1 MRGQRDCISFTSEL
15 LSLKR
20 RGQAAHRTPVWDV
33 TPRKQRIRT
42 QPPPPPRDGKTT
54 RGQKYWSRKTTRI
67 MDGPAGPWEEGTD
80 GKQSTV
86 RRTGTAGQVFSDD
99 SYHGQPA

>member
-42 QPPPPPRDGKTT
+42 QPPPPKRWEDHKRTEILEQEDHEDNGRAGRSMGGGDRWQAVHSEKN
-54 RGQKYWSRKTTRI
+54 WDSRP
-67 MDGPAGPWEEGTD
+67 GL
-80 GKQSTV
+80 Q
-86 RRTGTAGQVFSDD
+86 
-99 SYHGQPA
+99 